1 MKRLSVAILLLSILI
16 SNGAALRKKEPLYRN
31 PDAPIE
37 KRVED
42 LLSRMTLKEK
52 VYQTWQSYVGLNSN
66 PNNAGVILDTI
77 PLEIGSLIYLEPG
90 PELRNSIQEKVMKES
105 RLGIPVLF
113 AYDAIHGYR
122 TIYQIPLG
130 QACSWNTDLA
140 EKVSRVSAM
149 ESRMSG
155 VDLVFSPMIDVAR
168 DGRWGRISEGYGEC
182 PYVNSRFCI
191 AAVRGYQGESL
202 ADHSSVAACMKHYV
216 GYGMSEAGRDYTSSD
231 ISDQSLWET
240 YLPPYEA
247 GVKAGAA
254 AVMSGFNTLNGI
266 PASAD
271 KGTIEGILKSR
282 WGFNGF
288 VVSDWCSVKQIVNQG
303 VAETEKE
310 AVRLAINGGVDMDMG
325 DNLNMEHLEEL
336 IKEGSVSEKRLDEA
350 VRRILRV
357 KFKLGLFENP
367 YIDVTAPEKR
377 YLLPAHVAAAEQM
390 ADESMV
396 LLKNEGGLLPFDRSR
411 IRRLALVGPLCKDN
425 VNLLGNWS
433 AFGTASDVTTI
444 YKAVADEFGEDVEI
458 IYARGCGLD
467 GNDESGFQEAFEAAM
482 KADAVICCLGEDRM
496 WSGENASRSTIAL
509 PEIQSRFLA
518 KMASSGRP
526 VILIISNG
534 RPLDLSCMADN
545 ADAII
550 EMWQP
555 GIAGGKPVAG
565 ILSGRVNP
573 SGRLSVTFP
582 YCTGQI
588 PIYYC
593 RRNSARRGSQGLYQD
608 MTSEPMYRFG
618 HGLSFSVFEY
628 GDIRISDNVITADM
642 KIKAEVTVTN
652 VSDTD
657 GKEAVLWYVT
667 DPFCSIAR
675 PVRELRFFEKKMIRA
690 GESET
695 FVFEIDPLMDLGY
708 VDRNGNRFIET
719 GDYHISAGGRTITV
733 KVVERL

>member
-1 MKRLSVAILLLSILI
+1 MKRLSIATLLLSILI
-16 SNGAALRKKEPLYRN
+16 FNGAAPGKKEPLYRN
-31 PDAPIE
+31 PAAPTE

-191 AAVRGYQGESL
+191 AAIRGYQGDDL
-202 ADHSSVAACMKHYV
+202 ADHSHVAACMKHYV
-216 GYGMSEAGRDYTSSD
+216 GYGMSEAGRDYTPSD

-266 PASAD
+266 PTSAN
-271 KGTIEGILKSR
+271 KGNIEDILKSR
-282 WGFNGF
+282 WGFDGF
-288 VVSDWCSVKQIVNQG
+288 VVSDWCSIKQLVNQG
-303 VAETEKE
+303 IAETEKE
-310 AVRLAINGGVDMDMG
+310 AVRIAMNSGVDMDMG
-325 DNLNMEHLEEL
+325 DNLNMEYLEEL
-336 IKEGSVSEKRLDEA
+336 IKEGSVQEKRLDEA
-350 VRRILRV
+350 VRRILRI
-357 KFKLGLFENP
+357 KFRLGLFENP
-367 YIDVTAPEKR
+367 YIDVTAPDKR
-377 YLLPAHVAAAEQM
+377 YLLPESVAAAGQM

-396 LLKNEGGLLPFDRSR
+396 LLKNEGGLLPLDRSK

-433 AFGTASDVTTI
+433 AFGTAPDVTTI
-444 YKAVADEFGEDVEI
+444 YKAVSDEFGEDMEL

-467 GNDESGFQEAFEAAM
+467 GNDESGFQEAYEAAL
-482 KADAVICCLGEDRM
+482 KADAVVCCLGEDRM

-509 PEIQSRFLA
+509 PEIQSRFLDRI
-518 KMASSGRP
+518 ASSGRP
-526 VILIISNG
+526 VILVLSNG
-534 RPLDLSCMADN
+534 RPLALSGMADN
-545 ADAII
+545 AAAII

-582 YCTGQI
+582 YSTGQI

-593 RRNSARRGSQGLYQD
+593 RKNSARRGTQGLYQD
-608 MTSEPMYRFG
+608 ITSEPMYSFG
-618 HGLSFSVFEY
+618 HGLSFSAFEY
-628 GDIRISDNVITADM
+628 GDIHLSDSVITADM
-642 KIKAEVTVTN
+642 KIRAEVTVTN
-652 VSDTD
+652 ISDTD

-675 PVRELRFFEKKMIRA
+675 PVKELKFFEKKMIRA

-695 FVFEIDPLMDLGY
+695 FVFEIDPLVDLGY
-708 VDRNGNRFIET
+708 VDRNGNKFIET
-719 GDYHISAGGRTITV
+719 GDYHISAGGRNATV
-733 KVVERL
+733 KAVKRL